1 MLSPLVRHLLRKLLV
16 YRFACK
22 CSVLIKRERE
32 FNWTRLGVCSLREL
46 AKVEGEN
53 LSGFRLVAE
62 DQYELYRFH
71 RSVVVGFSKDH
82 ELLKFVIEEYGRFQL
97 GLVDVGR
104 AMADEPNLLNQS
116 HLRALTFKTNSLMLG
131 FLGSVRTF
139 LDHAG
144 TSISR
149 RYGKGSEEFLY
160 FKALTAYQFDNV
172 FSYRFLYK
180 LRNYT
185 QHCGMPPVSF
195 TVNIIPGDE
204 LDIVPRFSRR
214 GLLESY
220 SEWGASLKKEL
231 ELDLGPLYVFPLLK
245 EHRDSVLGIYLSF
258 YEKFE
263 SDSVTS
269 SKDWICDFLSDPQ
282 PDDKYC
288 FLAVGESGADPK
300 SKSFKMEWIPTSML
314 RDVVWVEQCL
324 KDALFGGSDY
334 ESPSKP

>member
-1 MLSPLVRHLLRKLLV
+1 M
-16 YRFACK
+16 
-22 CSVLIKRERE
+22 
-32 FNWTRLGVCSLREL
+32 REL

-53 LSGFRLVAE
+53 LSGFRLVTEA
-62 DQYELYRFH
+62 QYELYKAH
-71 RSVVVGFSKDH
+71 RNVVAKFSKDY
-82 ELLKFVIEEYGRFQL
+82 ELLKFVLEEYRRFQI

-104 AMADEPNLLNQS
+104 AMAGEANLLNQN
-116 HLRALTFKTNSLMLG
+116 HLNDLTFKTNSLMLG

-139 LDHAG
+139 LDYAG

-149 RYGKGSEEFLY
+149 RYGKGSDQFLY
-160 FKALTAYQFDNV
+160 FKALTAYQFDNM

-195 TVNIIPGDE
+195 DVNIIPGDGLE
-204 LDIVPRFSRR
+204 IVPRFSRQ
-214 GLLESY
+214 GLLDSY
-220 SEWGASLKKEL
+220 SEWGASLKEEIK
-231 ELDLGPLYVFPLLK
+231 LGSGSLYVFPLLK

-263 SDSVTS
+263 SGGVVS

-288 FLAVGESGADPK
+288 FLAAGESGSDPK
-300 SKSFKMEWIPTSML
+300 SKSFKLEWIPTSMV
-314 RDVVWVEQCL
+314 RDIVWVEQCL
-324 KDALFGGSDY
+324 KDALLGGSDC
-334 ESPSKP
+334 ESPFNP